1 MVGGNT
7 VKYCGLQDGGV
18 GEVDTVSRVLGPA
31 QVLAEEG
38 AGVKHRLQLGRPLL
52 HQRRSRLLDWLE
64 LLLLLLEGGEG
75 FLSWLEDFLL
85 RLEDFLPRLEGL
97 EVLLLGLEG
106 LERLLSR
113 LGRLKGL
120 LDGGEGW
127 ESVLALEVLAGL
139 EVPGWQ
145 EDKGPGCG
153 LPGGWLAQSGG
164 GEGRGGGL
172 DEACR
177 REGGRL
183 GGLGSSSG
191 HRWHR

>member
-7 VKYCGLQDGGV
+7 VKYCGLQDGRV
-18 GEVDTVSRVLGPA
+18 GEVDTVSRILGPA

-52 HQRRSRLLDWLE
+52 HQRRSCLLDRLE
-64 LLLLLLEGGEG
+64 LLLLLEGGEG
-75 FLSWLEDFLL
+75 FLLWLEDFLL

-106 LERLLSR
+106 LERLLSG
-113 LGRLKGL
+113 LGCLKGL

-139 EVPGWQ
+139 EVWQ
-145 EDKGPGCG
+145 EDEWPGCG

-177 REGGRL
+177 REGGGL

-191 HRWHR
+191 HR